1 MLINKNFL
9 QNISNNEF
17 KKYNQLVWESSGES
31 LLKYCFRKPNKVQS
45 NKKYP
50 LLLFLHGAGG
60 RGSNNTDQLIDAGS
74 LDAFQ
79 NQLIFSKHESYLLA
93 PQVAEEKK
101 WVNIPWET
109 LEHKMP
115 KISNSMAM
123 TFEVLDNILKDS
135 NYQIDINR
143 IYIMGISMGGYGVWD
158 AIQRKPK
165 LFAAGVPICGGGD
178 VSKSNLINHLP
189 IWAWHGDRDE
199 VINVKRTTS
208 MVKALKSAGNDI
220 KCSIV
225 ENRKH
230 DVWIDVWNSK
240 DLWNWLYSQSL

>member
-93 PQVAEEKK
+93 PQVVEEKK

-158 AIQRKPK
+158 AIQRKPN
-165 LFAAGVPICGGGD
+165 LFAAGVPICGGG
-178 VSKSNLINHLP
+178 
-189 IWAWHGDRDE
+189 
-199 VINVKRTTS
+199 NVKTA
-208 MVKALKSAGNDI
+208 KIFA
-220 KCSIV
+220 
-225 ENRKH
+225 E
-230 DVWIDVWNSK
+230 
-240 DLWNWLYSQSL
+240 

>member
-1 MLINKNFL
+1 MNNKLENYSQLIWK
-9 QNISNNEF
+9 
-17 KKYNQLVWESSGES
+17 SSKDKI
-31 LLKYCFRKPNKVQS
+31 LKYCFREPDKIQN

-60 RGSNNTDQLIDAGS
+60 RGLNNSEQLYDAGS
-74 LDAFQ
+74 LEAFQ
-79 NQLIFSKHESYLLA
+79 KQSVFSGHESYLLA
-93 PQVAEEKK
+93 PQVVEEKK

-115 KISNSMAM
+115 NISNSMAM

-135 NYQIDINR
+135 NYQIDLNR

-158 AIQRKPK
+158 AIQRRPK

-178 VSKSNLINHLP
+178 VSKSKLINHLP
-189 IWAWHGDRDE
+189 IWAWHGDSDE
-199 VINVKRTTS
+199 VIDVKRTIS
-208 MVKALKSAGNDI
+208 MVKALKGAENHI
-220 KCSIV
+220 KCSIIK
-225 ENRKH
+225 NRKH